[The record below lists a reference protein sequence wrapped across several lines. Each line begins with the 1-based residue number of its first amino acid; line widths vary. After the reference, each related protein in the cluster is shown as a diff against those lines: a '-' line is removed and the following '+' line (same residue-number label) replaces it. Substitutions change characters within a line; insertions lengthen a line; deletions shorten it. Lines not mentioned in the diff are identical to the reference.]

1 MPEPRST
8 YPKHFYAGPPVPRAK
23 TGFILMPFEDFE
35 PVHKAIRTAIENAGL
50 EPRRAD
56 DIFTTGAV
64 LEKILRQIAEA
75 EVVVADLTGK
85 NANVFY
91 ETGIAHT
98 VKDNVVLLAQD
109 IEDIPVD
116 LQPFEYI
123 VYGPDPDG
131 LRSLSERLGDVIA
144 KLEPEPASTSV
155 KDMSPADIRRELG
168 RLLQSCEQ
176 EWLNSVIPEQTAVFE
191 QKFRG
196 PLSVRK
202 PQKEHDALI
211 EESIAAMQPAFL
223 RPWRR
228 IEDMG
233 FEIIDYG
240 KSDVLPEFVEALA
253 FAYNLRSTMEN
264 DIHIVWGHG
273 QLLALRTWTLWG
285 AKALKCRN
293 WDAVTQLLHHE
304 TAFYNF
310 YRGEI
315 RTSFCR
321 YRRIHFPDATALQQ
335 GSGRVDLASRSI
347 YRQTDEFA
355 QTLFHDLAE
364 MKGFIGLWLFAS
376 DLAHAVAIGYQ
387 EGLIWP
393 SWFLAP
399 KTQINKLLRRL
410 ESDSAYAKEFAQAVV
425 NTDPSTLNETWQSG
439 LRGQLLDRTRLGSGY
454 APWVLEDFQ
463 LPTRFAE

>member
-1 MPEPRST
+1 
-8 YPKHFYAGPPVPRAK
+8 
-23 TGFILMPFEDFE
+23 MPFKPVEDFE
-35 PVHKAIRTAIENAGL
+35 PVHEAIRTAIENAGL
-50 EPRRAD
+50 DPQRAD
-56 DIFTTGAV
+56 DIFTPGAM

-98 VKDNVVLLAQD
+98 VKEYVILLAQD

-116 LQPFEYI
+116 LRPFECI
-123 VYGPDPDG
+123 VYRPDADG

-144 KLEPEPASTSV
+144 KLEPEPSYTSV
-155 KDMSPADIRRELG
+155 KDLSPAEIRRELR
-168 RLLQSCEQ
+168 RLLQACEKK
-176 EWLNSVIPEQTAVFE
+176 WMNSVIPEQTAVFE
-191 QKFRG
+191 QKFRS
-196 PLSVRK
+196 PLSVRP

-211 EESIAAMQPAFL
+211 EESITDIQPAFL
-223 RPWRR
+223 RPWQP

-321 YRRIHFPDATALQQ
+321 YRRIHFPDATALRQ

-399 KTQINKLLRRL
+399 KTQINKLLKRL

-425 NTDPSTLNETWQSG
+425 NTDPSALNETWESG
-439 LRGQLLDRTRLGSGY
+439 LRGQLLDRTRLDLNTLRGCLRIFSCPR
-454 APWVLEDFQ
+454 ASQ
-463 LPTRFAE
+463 NSMRQR